1 MIATCPAMHSA
12 TAEGGSSKSM
22 SLGLRVCNRDSNL
35 CVEGQGRVVERR
47 GSWNIFLDG
56 LYRYTFCKVWCAFIW
71 VGYSAITLLLLVWVQ
86 LSLSVLERGKGS
98 N

>member
-1 MIATCPAMHSA
+1 MEH
-12 TAEGGSSKSM
+12 
-22 SLGLRVCNRDSNL
+22 
-35 CVEGQGRVVERR
+35 
-47 GSWNIFLDG
+47 FLDG
-56 LYRYTFCKVWCAFIW
+56 LYRYTFCKAWRAFIW